1 MAEQGVMAFEGIHL
15 GPSPDAGRWRLYLTR
30 NFGRYLEFPKA
41 ETIRSERVAEGR
53 VIAWVKGEA
62 RIEEATAA
70 VAAVPA
76 DFLEGGLLDHLRRA
90 NEADTIR
97 RLLGLSL
104 VDCNGD
110 KQPKPQGASA
120 DWTGGK
126 PSCPNP
132 QQCSTPGCCKF

>member
-1 MAEQGVMAFEGIHL
+1 MAEQGVMALEGIHL
-15 GPSPDAGRWRLYLTR
+15 GPSPDAGKWRLYLTR
-30 NFGRYLEFPKA
+30 NLGRYLEFPKA

-53 VIAWVKGEA
+53 VIAWVTRGA
-62 RIEEATAA
+62 RVEEATAA

-110 KQPKPQGASA
+110 KQKPKPEGRS
-120 DWTGGK
+120 DWTNGR
-126 PSCPNP
+126 PSCPIP
-132 QQCSTPGCCKF
+132 QNCSAPGCCKF

>member
-1 MAEQGVMAFEGIHL
+1 MTEQGVMALEGIHL
-15 GPSPDAGRWRLYLTR
+15 GPSPDAGKWRLYLTR

-53 VIAWVKGEA
+53 VIAWVKREA
-62 RIEEATAA
+62 RVEEAMAV

-110 KQPKPQGASA
+110 KQQPKPEGASN
-120 DWTGGK
+120 WTDGR